1 MESLIMNGQ
10 ISSRLRSVRLLSMVF
25 TMAVI
30 FCCVFP
36 TLLAEVPTPS
46 QPAPSPHTSI
56 QHTPSLQFDGSGS
69 FSAQVARFGL
79 KARELM
85 KGLQTEMMSLMGWVE
100 YLALILMTVVI
111 IGSGLRE
118 WHENNWEG
126 PNLFW
131 WFGRLGVCLL
141 LFGASL
147 GIIDELYLAGK
158 EIAEGGNHDSML
170 FKFYADRETL
180 FNAGYE
186 KVVDGSFKV
195 TVSGQEFKV
204 EPIDGAEA
212 FLGVTHD
219 QEGAIR
225 DITSKL
231 DDSSFTLPRL
241 FAILSIARGVME
253 LGDVWLVVLAG
264 LLMMTFKV
272 TAPFMV
278 VLGIDRKLSQ
288 RTVNTYLWGLIVL
301 TLIWPSVSYFIRGLA
316 YMAGD
321 LAMSM
326 GDQGQVYD
334 YDDAAQKTLRFPDTQ
349 PVYTI
354 GFGALMMLGS
364 GLALWVSPF
373 LAYSF
378 SMGRVFE
385 SVSQTAS
392 QYAASFAGAA
402 MEWVSANVA
411 AKISR
416 QAERIQIQGGNEAE
430 QERARGEKRAADL
443 GAQARLAQA
452 VQGARAQQ
460 ITSLSQ
466 VHASLANQSGMA
478 NAGRDFQNM
487 SLYRQSLLNY
497 RNMMTAREKEIA
509 DNSVAKNQQVD
520 ELKAGWRSN
529 GIEISGRSLSGA
541 APPLWGPSNKSA
553 GANTIGGAIKGPVS
567 RIDPIGAAGFTAGSA
582 LQHYGNYLGWQLREE
597 AVNNGAQGRENNI
610 SNYYSD
616 MNKNLRAY
624 SNEMNG
630 ANADFAKAQA
640 AVANASAAQ
649 ASKGVN
655 EGYALQLNTAHRV
668 YDLETEANQT
678 RLDAQ
683 INAAGVN
690 LRSGLQAA
698 NLRAMSHVITQVAGK
713 ITRDI
718 EKSVE
723 MRF

>member
-1 MESLIMNGQ
+1 MNDQTTSHLGS
-10 ISSRLRSVRLLSMVF
+10 IRLLSMVF
-25 TMAVI
+25 VMAAL
-30 FCCVFP
+30 FCCVSP
-36 TLLAEVPTPS
+36 TSSAEAPAPS
-46 QPAPSPHTSI
+46 QPVSTPHTPM
-56 QHTPSLQFDGSGS
+56 QYTPLLQFDRDGS
-69 FSAQVARFGL
+69 FSAQVAKFGL

-85 KGLQTEMMSLMGWVE
+85 SGLQIEMMSLMGWVE
-100 YLALILMTVVI
+100 YLALVLMMVVI

-118 WHENNWEG
+118 WHENNGEG
-126 PNLFW
+126 RNLFW
-131 WFGRLGVCLL
+131 WFGRLAVCLL
-141 LFGASL
+141 LFGSSV

-158 EIAEGGNHDSML
+158 EIAEGENHDSML

-180 FNAGYE
+180 FNASYE

-195 TVSGQEFKV
+195 TVRGQEFKV
-204 EPIDGAEA
+204 EPIDGAGA
-212 FLGVTHD
+212 FLGVTND
-219 QEGAIR
+219 QEGSIR

-231 DDSSFTLPRL
+231 DDSAFTLPRL

-253 LGDVWLVVLAG
+253 LGDVWLMVLAG
-264 LLMMTFKV
+264 LLIMTFKV

-278 VLGIDRKLSQ
+278 IMGIDRKLSQ
-288 RTVNTYLWGLIVL
+288 RTVNAYIWGLIVL

-316 YMAGD
+316 YMAGN

-326 GDQGQVYD
+326 GDQGQVYNF
-334 YDDAAQKTLRFPDTQ
+334 DDGAQKALRFPDTQ

-392 QYAASFAGAA
+392 QYAASFVGAA
-402 MEWVSANVA
+402 MEWVNANVG

-416 QAERIQIQGGNEAE
+416 QAEKIQIEGANEAE

-452 VQGARAQQ
+452 VQGARSQQ

-466 VHASLANQSGMA
+466 VHASLANQVGMA

-487 SLYRQSLLNY
+487 ALYRQSLLNY
-497 RNMMTAREKEIA
+497 RNMMTARDKEIA
-509 DNSVAKNQQVD
+509 DNGVAKSQQVE
-520 ELKAGWRSN
+520 ELKAGWRSS
-529 GIEISGRSLSGA
+529 GIEISGRTLSSG
-541 APPLWGPSNKSA
+541 APPLRASSSA
-553 GANTIGGAIKGPVS
+553 GAV
-567 RIDPIGAAGFTAGSA
+567 GSTTGVT

-597 AVNNGAQGRENNI
+597 AVNKGAQGRENNI
-610 SNYYSD
+610 RDYYSD

-624 SNEMNG
+624 GVEMYG
-630 ANADFAKAQA
+630 ANADFATAQA
-640 AVANASAAQ
+640 RAANASAAQ
-649 ASKGVN
+649 ASNGIN
-655 EGYALQLNTAHRV
+655 EGYKLQLNTAHRI
-668 YDLETEANQT
+668 YDLETGANQT
-678 RLDAQ
+678 RLNAQ
-683 INAAGVN
+683 IRAADIN

-698 NLRAMSHVITQVAGK
+698 NLRAICHVITQVAGK

-718 EKSVE
+718 EKGIE

>member
-1 MESLIMNGQ
+1 MNGQ
-10 ISSRLRSVRLLSMVF
+10 ISSRLRSVRLLSIVF
-25 TMAVI
+25 TTAVI

-36 TLLAEVPTPS
+36 TSLAEVPTPS
-46 QPAPSPHTSI
+46 QPASSPHTSI
-56 QHTPSLQFDGSGS
+56 QHTPSLQFDGSGA

-100 YLALILMTVVI
+100 YLALILMMVVI

-126 PNLFW
+126 RNLFW
-131 WFGRLGVCLL
+131 WFGRLAVCLL
-141 LFGASL
+141 LFGGSL
-147 GIIDELYLAGK
+147 GIIDELYLTGK

-170 FKFYADRETL
+170 FKFYADREAL

-225 DITSKL
+225 DITSRL

-288 RTVNTYLWGLIVL
+288 RTVNAYLWGLIVL

-452 VQGARAQQ
+452 VQGARSQQ

-466 VHASLANQSGMA
+466 VHASLANQVGMA
-478 NAGRDFQNM
+478 NAGRDFQNK
-487 SLYRQSLLNY
+487 SAFNQYQYNY
-497 RNMMTAREKEIA
+497 RNMMAARSKENQDIRIA
-509 DNSVAKNQQVD
+509 GQQQLAEQKYGAIGSAFD
-520 ELKAGWRSN
+520 TTSRG
-529 GIEISGRSLSGA
+529 ISGLGLPMQHVGNFYQWEMRG
-541 APPLWGPSNKSA
+541 
-553 GANTIGGAIKGPVS
+553 
-567 RIDPIGAAGFTAGSA
+567 DA
-582 LQHYGNYLGWQLREE
+582 LVE
-597 AVNNGAQGRENNI
+597 ATRGRNQNLD
-610 SNYYSD
+610 NYY
-616 MNKNLRAY
+616 LRGF
-624 SNEMNG
+624 EMNGVHVPGLNENAATFTKDMYG

-649 ASKGVN
+649 ASKGIN

-668 YDLETEANQT
+668 YDLETEANQA

-690 LRSGLQAA
+690 LRSGLHAA

>member
-1 MESLIMNGQ
+1 MNGQ
-10 ISSRLRSVRLLSMVF
+10 ISSRLRSIRLLSLVF
-25 TMAVI
+25 TMTVI
-30 FCCVFP
+30 FCCVSP
-36 TLLAEVPTPS
+36 TSSAEVPAPS

-56 QHTPSLQFDGSGS
+56 QHTPSLQIDRSGS
-69 FSAQVARFGL
+69 FSVQVAKFGV
-79 KARELM
+79 KARELIQ
-85 KGLQTEMMSLMGWVE
+85 GLRTEMESLMKWVE
-100 YLALILMTVVI
+100 YLALVLMMVMI

-126 PNLFW
+126 RNLFW
-131 WFGRLGVCLL
+131 WFGRLAICLL
-141 LFGASL
+141 LFGSSV
-147 GIIDELYLAGK
+147 GIIDELYRAGK

-170 FKFYADRETL
+170 FKFYVNRETL
-180 FNAGYE
+180 FNSSYE
-186 KVVDGSFKV
+186 KVVDNG
-195 TVSGQEFKV
+195 FKV
-204 EPIDGAEA
+204 EVRGREFHVPSIDGPEA

-219 QEGAIR
+219 QESSIR

-241 FAILSIARGVME
+241 FAILSVARGVIE

-264 LLMMTFKV
+264 LLMMTFKM

-288 RTVNTYLWGLIVL
+288 RTVNAYLWGLIVL

-316 YMAGD
+316 YMAGN

-326 GDQGQVYD
+326 CDQGQVYTFAD
-334 YDDAAQKTLRFPDTQ
+334 GTQKALRFPDTQ

-354 GFGALMMLGS
+354 GFGALMMFGA

-378 SMGRVFE
+378 SMGRIFE

-392 QYAASFAGAA
+392 QYAASFVGAA
-402 MEWVSANVA
+402 MEWISANAA

-416 QAERIQIQGGNEAE
+416 QAEKLQVEGANEAE

-466 VHASLANQSGMA
+466 IHANLANQVGMA

-487 SLYRQSLLNY
+487 ALYRQSLLNS
-497 RNMMTAREKEIA
+497 RNMMSAREKEIA
-509 DNSVAKNQQVD
+509 DIGVAKNQQGE
-520 ELKAGWRSN
+520 ELKAGWVSS
-529 GIEISGRSLSGA
+529 GIEISGRSLSGG
-541 APPLWGPSNKSA
+541 APHVWNSSGKSD
-553 GANTIGGAIKGPVS
+553 GKNTSGEAITDRIKGTIS
-567 RIDPIGAAGFTAGSA
+567 RIDPMGAIGFTAGST
-582 LQHYGNYLGWQLREE
+582 LQHYGNYLGWQLRED
-597 AVNNGAQGRENNI
+597 ALNKGAQGRENNARD
-610 SNYYSD
+610 YYGD

-624 SNEMNG
+624 SSEMNG
-630 ANADFAKAQA
+630 ANADFAAAQA
-640 AVANASAAQ
+640 SVARSSAAQ
-649 ASKGVN
+649 ASKGIN
-655 EGYALQLNTAHRV
+655 DGYALQLNTAHRV
-668 YDLETEANQT
+668 YDLETEANQS
-678 RLDAQ
+678 RIDAQ
-683 INAAGVN
+683 IKAADIN

-713 ITRDI
+713 ISRDI
-718 EKSVE
+718 EKGIE

>member
-1 MESLIMNGQ
+1 MFMNDQ
-10 ISSRLRSVRLLSMVF
+10 ISSSLRSVRRLSMAF
-25 TMAVI
+25 MIAVI
-30 FCCVFP
+30 CCCVSP
-36 TLLAEVPTPS
+36 TSSAEAPAAS
-46 QPAPSPHTSI
+46 QPAPSSHTPI
-56 QHTPSLQFDGSGS
+56 QHTPPLQFDRSSS
-69 FSAQVARFGL
+69 FSAQVAKFGL

-85 KGLQTEMMSLMGWVE
+85 KGLQTEMMGLMGWVE
-100 YLALILMTVVI
+100 YLALVLMMVVI

-126 PNLFW
+126 RNLFW
-131 WFGRLGVCLL
+131 WFGRLAVCLL
-141 LFGASL
+141 LFGSSV

-180 FNAGYE
+180 FNASYE

-195 TVSGQEFKV
+195 TVRGQEFKV

-219 QEGAIR
+219 QESSIR

-241 FAILSIARGVME
+241 FAILSAARGVME

-264 LLMMTFKV
+264 LLMLTFKM

-288 RTVNTYLWGLIVL
+288 RTVNAYLWGLIVL

-316 YMAGD
+316 YMAGN

-326 GDQGQVYD
+326 GDQGQVYTFAD
-334 YDDAAQKTLRFPDTQ
+334 GAQKTMRFIDTQ

-392 QYAASFAGAA
+392 QYAASFVGAA
-402 MEWVSANVA
+402 MEWVSANVG

-416 QAERIQIQGGNEAE
+416 QADNIQIEGANEAE

-452 VQGARAQQ
+452 VQGARSQQ

-466 VHASLANQSGMA
+466 VHAGLANQVGMA
-478 NAGRDFQNM
+478 NAGRDFQNK
-487 SLYRQSLLNY
+487 SAFIQYQYNY
-497 RNMMTAREKEIA
+497 RNMMAARSKE
-509 DNSVAKNQQVD
+509 NQDIRVTGQQQLA
-520 ELKAGWRSN
+520 EQKYGAIGSAFETTGK
-529 GIEISGRSLSGA
+529 GIGSSIGLPMQHVGNFYQWKMR
-541 APPLWGPSNKSA
+541 
-553 GANTIGGAIKGPVS
+553 GGALV
-567 RIDPIGAAGFTAGSA
+567 
-582 LQHYGNYLGWQLREE
+582 E
-597 AVNNGAQGRENNI
+597 ATRGRNQNLD
-610 SNYYSD
+610 NYYL
-616 MNKNLRAY
+616 KGF
-624 SNEMNG
+624 EMNG
-630 ANADFAKAQA
+630 VHVPGMNESAATFTSDMYGANAGFAKAQA
-640 AVANASAAQ
+640 AVANDSAAQ
-649 ASKGVN
+649 STKGIN
-655 EGYALQLNTAHRV
+655 DGYRLQLNTAHRV
-668 YDLETEANQT
+668 YDLESEANQA
-678 RLDAQ
+678 RIDAQ
-683 INAAGVN
+683 IKAADIN
-690 LRSGLQAA
+690 LRSALQAA

-718 EKSVE
+718 EKNME